1 MNGGTL
7 TVYFKGNSAD
17 LDKTM
22 KGVSSSFGG
31 MTKSIVAGLGITKV
45 ISGVFNTMSASMDDA
60 IYRFDTMN
68 NFPKVMSN
76 LGIGAEESEK
86 SIKRLSDEL
95 TGLPTTLDAGAR
107 AVQRFTSAN
116 NDIEKSTDMFLAV
129 NNAILAGGASM
140 EIQSSALE
148 QLSQSYAK
156 GKMDMMEWR
165 TLQTAMPAQLNQVA
179 QAMGMSTEAMGEG
192 LRLGT
197 IEMDSFMDTI
207 VKLNTEGVGEFA
219 SFEEQAKGSVGGL
232 GTSITN
238 IKTAVVRGLTGM
250 LDSLNE
256 SLTNANLPTI
266 GEMLQNIG
274 KKITS
279 AFNSANKVI
288 SKIDWNKVITAIKIM
303 TPIVVGL
310 VAGFATFKVITG
322 IINAVSIA
330 MGILNAVMAMN
341 PIMLIVIAIAA
352 LVAAFIYLW
361 NTCEPF
367 KQFFINLWEGIK
379 NAVVGAW
386 NFIKGIF
393 TGIINFIKKNWKAL
407 LLMIVNPFA
416 GAFKLLY
423 DNCEGFR
430 NFVNKFVAKV
440 KSFFVGL
447 GNGIKN
453 VASNIVN
460 FIKSI
465 PTRIKNVATRI
476 INVFKNLPKNMLN
489 IGKNIMKGLWNGITG
504 LKDWV
509 VNKVKGI
516 GKSILNGLKGVLGIH
531 SPSKEFAIIGKFSM
545 LGYEEGLEK
554 MQPELQRSINGM
566 FNLSPS
572 MIGSMNNLL
581 SPNISVNNNISMET
595 DPLGQM
601 VSKIKT
607 FGGGAKNDFNYGM
620 GG

>member
-1 MNGGTL
+1 
-7 TVYFKGNSAD
+7 
-17 LDKTM
+17 
-22 KGVSSSFGG
+22 
-31 MTKSIVAGLGITKV
+31 
-45 ISGVFNTMSASMDDA
+45 
-60 IYRFDTMN
+60 
-68 NFPKVMSN
+68 
-76 LGIGAEESEK
+76 
-86 SIKRLSDEL
+86 
-95 TGLPTTLDAGAR
+95 
-107 AVQRFTSAN
+107 
-116 NDIEKSTDMFLAV
+116 
-129 NNAILAGGASM
+129 
-140 EIQSSALE
+140 
-148 QLSQSYAK
+148 
-156 GKMDMMEWR
+156 
-165 TLQTAMPAQLNQVA
+165 
-179 QAMGMSTEAMGEG
+179 
-192 LRLGT
+192 
-197 IEMDSFMDTI
+197 
-207 VKLNTEGVGEFA
+207 
-219 SFEEQAKGSVGGL
+219 
-232 GTSITN
+232 
-238 IKTAVVRGLTGM
+238 M
-250 LDSLNE
+250 L
-256 SLTNANLPTI
+256 
-266 GEMLQNIG
+266 
-274 KKITS
+274 
-279 AFNSANKVI
+279 
-288 SKIDWNKVITAIKIM
+288 
-303 TPIVVGL
+303 
-310 VAGFATFKVITG
+310 
-322 IINAVSIA
+322 
-330 MGILNAVMAMN
+330 
-341 PIMLIVIAIAA
+341 
-352 LVAAFIYLW
+352 
-361 NTCEPF
+361 
-367 KQFFINLWEGIK
+367 
-379 NAVVGAW
+379 
-386 NFIKGIF
+386 
-393 TGIINFIKKNWKAL
+393 
-407 LLMIVNPFA
+407 VNPFA

-430 NFVNKFVAKV
+430 NFVNKFVAKI

-572 MIGSMNNLL
+572 MTGSMNNLL